1 MRSIKLQSLMLV
13 LAILLVMAPTVAAQ
27 VDPTATPRTWV
38 PPVVVKSADVPC
50 CDPGELVT
58 FTIVV
63 TNPGTPPAAT
73 WLNVRV
79 TDPIDPIF
87 EIVSATSTMGTA
99 TIDSATNTVI
109 VDGGIT
115 LAPQQSFVVTIVV
128 RLVGTIPP
136 GGTVIINT
144 AYVEYTDPDG
154 QSWGPIPAEEPVRL
168 PAPCGEVV
176 IPEASTLILL
186 GSAATGL
193 AGYVGLQIRAR
204 RRNRS

>member
-1 MRSIKLQSLMLV
+1 MRSIRLQSFTLV
-13 LAILLVMAPTVAAQ
+13 LAILLVVAPTVAAQ
-27 VDPTATPRTWV
+27 VDPTATPPTWV

-50 CDPGELVT
+50 CDPGTVVT

-73 WLNVRV
+73 WYNVRV

-87 EIVSATSTMGTA
+87 EIVSATTTLGTA
-99 TIDSATNTVI
+99 TIDSASNTVI

-115 LAPQQSFVVTIVV
+115 LAPQQSFAITIVV
-128 RLVGTIPP
+128 RVVGTIPP

-144 AYVEYTDPDG
+144 AYVEYDDPDG
-154 QSWGPIPAEEPVRL
+154 QSWGPIYAEEPVRL

-204 RRNRS
+204 RRNRK